1 MSWNLQPR
9 SQWLFPGLGAQA
21 KGKVPGNEI
30 VETWSCVYGY
40 SAYDLFLC
48 FRSLGNIKKMNK
60 RWVAGSWAMQA
71 SMGRRAGY
79 ESLRHTDIFASK
91 LMKIK
96 FESEQADEVD
106 LSRLRRSLIG
116 SLLEVEVDYG
126 QV

>member
-1 MSWNLQPR
+1 
-9 SQWLFPGLGAQA
+9 
-21 KGKVPGNEI
+21 
-30 VETWSCVYGY
+30 
-40 SAYDLFLC
+40 
-48 FRSLGNIKKMNK
+48 MNK